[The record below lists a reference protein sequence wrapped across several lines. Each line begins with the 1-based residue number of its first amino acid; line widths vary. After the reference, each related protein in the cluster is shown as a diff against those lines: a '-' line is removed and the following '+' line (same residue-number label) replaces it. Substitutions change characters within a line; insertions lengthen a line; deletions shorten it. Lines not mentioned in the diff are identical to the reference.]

1 VISYFRSSKNSD
13 LNAKAWLV
21 VALLCFVGGLNYLD
35 RTMITTMN
43 GSISKTMPMTNA
55 QFGLLTSVFLWVYGL
70 FSPFAGYLADR
81 FNRSRV
87 IIVSL
92 FIWSLVTWLTAYVQ
106 SFEQLLLARAL
117 MGLSEACYIPAALA
131 LISDYHR
138 TTTRSLA
145 TGIHEAGITVGAS
158 LGFLGGMIGE
168 KYEWTF
174 AFEAFGALGVV
185 AAILL
190 LFVLKDPPGAREST
204 QQEQNP
210 GKVSF
215 LTGLRHLFS
224 KVSFLYLIVF
234 WSLMG
239 LVGWMVMGW
248 LPLFYKENFDLSEGV
263 AGLYATGYLYPASMA
278 GVLVGGYL
286 ADRWSKVNNRA
297 RILVPAIGLLVAA
310 PCIFMASYTSILVI
324 TLIFFMVFAFTRGF
338 TDANMMPILCTVA
351 DPRYRATGY
360 GVLNLFSCI
369 VGGVGLYAG
378 GALRDADINLS
389 VIFMSASLVLF
400 VCASLLFM
408 VKPSQP
414 ENNAE
419 SNVS

>member
-1 VISYFRSSKNSD
+1 VISYFRSSTKSD

-21 VALLCFVGGLNYLD
+21 VLLLCFVGGLNYLD

-87 IIVSL
+87 IIASL

-106 SFEQLLLARAL
+106 SFEQLLMARAL

-168 KYEWTF
+168 KYEWTT

-185 AAILL
+185 SAILL
-190 LFVLKDPPGAREST
+190 LFVLTDPPATSEST
-204 QQEQNP
+204 RRDENLNE
-210 GKVSF
+210 VSF

-224 KVSFLYLIVF
+224 KNSFLCLIAF
-234 WSLMG
+234 WSLIG
-239 LVGWMVMGW
+239 LV
-248 LPLFYKENFDLSEGV
+248 DDH
-263 AGLYATGYLYPASMA
+263 GLAS
-278 GVLVGGYL
+278 G
-286 ADRWSKVNNRA
+286 
-297 RILVPAIGLLVAA
+297 IL
-310 PCIFMASYTSILVI
+310 
-324 TLIFFMVFAFTRGF
+324 
-338 TDANMMPILCTVA
+338 
-351 DPRYRATGY
+351 
-360 GVLNLFSCI
+360 
-369 VGGVGLYAG
+369 
-378 GALRDADINLS
+378 
-389 VIFMSASLVLF
+389 
-400 VCASLLFM
+400 
-408 VKPSQP
+408 
-414 ENNAE
+414 
-419 SNVS
+419 